1 MKPQKYE
8 IHSDFAY
15 LIASNLLNDMK
26 RSILFTFLFTVITL
40 SEIYADMAD
49 QVLWIYLTKPLIVL
63 SLIGYKEADNLPTA
77 EYRWLM
83 TGLLF
88 ALAGDIFLMIR
99 DTDLFIPGLGSFLI
113 MQICYI
119 VIFKKQLG
127 STLFSVRSLFTGIPF
142 LICALFLYIFLF
154 PKLPDMIMQL
164 AVAVYALSI
173 AVMAWLAALRKPFV
187 SSKSYYP
194 VLAGAILFMI
204 SDSFIA
210 IDKFLAAI
218 PFRTLWIMSTYAAAQ
233 YLIVTGLQKTKQ
245 TDLR

>member
-15 LIASNLLNDMK
+15 LIASNLPNEMK
-26 RSILFTFLFTVITL
+26 RSILFTFLFTITTL
-40 SEIYADMAD
+40 SEIYADMTG
-49 QVLWIYLTKPLIVL
+49 QVLLVYLTKPLIVL
-63 SLIGYKEADNLPTA
+63 SLLGFLWKNNNLPPT
-77 EYRWLM
+77 EYRWLV

-99 DTDLFIPGLGSFLI
+99 DTDLFIPGIGSFLL

-119 VIFKKQLG
+119 LIFRKQLH
-127 STLFSVRSLFTGIPF
+127 SDMFSLRSLLAGMPF
-142 LICALFLYIFLF
+142 LICALILYIILF

-173 AVMAWLAALRKPFV
+173 AVMTWLAALRRSFV
-187 SSKSYYP
+187 STKSYQL
-194 VLAGAILFMI
+194 VLIGAILFMI
-204 SDSFIA
+204 SDSCIA
-210 IDKFLAAI
+210 IDKFLVAI
-218 PFRTLWIMSTYAAAQ
+218 PFRTLWIMGTYVAAQ

-245 TDLR
+245 TD